1 MTFQQQLADHQR
13 RLGMTQAEMALL
25 LGISPRTYA
34 YWLAGGTVHALTQE
48 GALARLRRTTP

>member
-1 MTFQQQLADHQR
+1 MTFQQQLEQHQG

-34 YWLAGGTVHALTQE
+34 YWLAGGNVSQLTQE
-48 GALARLRRTTP
+48 GALARLRRAK